1 MSEPRAPVREPSTDQ
16 VLESVAEEVRREA
29 LVVLEDRSEP
39 VSVRE
44 LATAVA
50 ALRTGTPYD
59 AVGNAA
65 RKPVAVALVHVHLP
79 KLSAADLVDWAP
91 GEDVVATPDRAALD
105 DRRLR
110 ELLSVEADDW
120 DAVLRALADA
130 RRRAALAILQRA
142 DDGCR
147 RGTLARRLAA
157 TELDVEPSDAPDDAV
172 EDVRTELHHAHLP
185 KLRMADLVSVD
196 GEAVQYEGHTELD
209 SGWLTR
215 VTGVVGVRDRAVSDA
230 ASAGPGDGDG
240 PGARGRRP
248 PLDGAQD

>member
-1 MSEPRAPVREPSTDQ
+1 MSESRAPVREPSTDQ
-16 VLESVAEEVRREA
+16 VLESVADEVRRETLVA
-29 LVVLEDRSEP
+29 LEGRSEP

-79 KLSAADLVDWAP
+79 KLAAADLVDWAP
-91 GEDVVATPDRAALD
+91 GEAVVATPERAALD

-130 RRRAALAILQRA
+130 RRRAVLAILQRA
-142 DDGCR
+142 DDDLD
-147 RGTLARRLAA
+147 RGALARRVAA
-157 TELDVEPSDAPDDAV
+157 ADRDVEPSRVPEDAV
-172 EDVRTELHHAHLP
+172 EAVRTELRHAHLP
-185 KLRMADLVSVD
+185 TLRDADLVAVD
-196 GEAVQYEGHTELD
+196 GDAVRYEGHPDLE
-209 SGWLTR
+209 SAWLTR
-215 VTGVVGVRDRAVSDA
+215 VTEAAGGHDGAPRDVRTPAPEDA
-230 ASAGPGDGDG
+230 DAPRT
-240 PGARGRRP
+240 PGRRTL
-248 PLDGAQD
+248 LDGAQD